1 MENLT
6 VSFRLTKRE
15 ARELERLAIRKR
27 LKRDRAAREIFR
39 EALRRENVHEYVLQE
54 MARRQASSEWKKTFE
69 RIEKFRAKVRP
80 IPEAELDADIEAAI
94 RAVRKKTQNVADGF
108 ARTIPSRRFSK
119 NSFRT

>member
-15 ARELERLAIRKR
+15 ARELERLAMNKK
-27 LKRDRAAREIFR
+27 LKRQQAARAIFR
-39 EALRRENVHEYVLQE
+39 EALRRESKHEYVLQE
-54 MARRQASSEWKKTFE
+54 MARRQASPEWSKTFE

-94 RAVRKKTQNVADGF
+94 RAVRKKTQ
-108 ARTIPSRRFSK
+108 K
-119 NSFRT
+119 